1 MYFPTL
7 ARLDHKPGGGGN
19 SRAATSPLPL
29 GSARGPLYC
38 TSQLRACTCV
48 TRPHLWANLGFTF
61 SLIKTVLEPF
71 LPSVLGA
78 FTGAVLAASEC
89 GRGGTRHSAKR
100 PLFSRFS
107 RAAAGSK
114 SGVAALESA
123 LLRGAFLHRTSSPW
137 CAQSSQSNLRS
148 QAATPV
154 VPAETRGVHRRCS
167 SHEPLPSSVC
177 STRCTQITH

>member
-1 MYFPTL
+1 MDVEDKAGFPAAPTTLGLQGPTKVGTKTEAVIFFFSSVYFQTL

-29 GSARGPLYC
+29 GSAHGPLYC

-61 SLIKTVLEPF
+61 SLITTVLEPF

-148 QAATPV
+148 
-154 VPAETRGVHRRCS
+154 
-167 SHEPLPSSVC
+167 
-177 STRCTQITH
+177 